1 MRISDEPIAKQVFG
15 SVLKRR
21 ILRFLFQDQEPIS
34 ERELSRVLGVSHTA
48 VNKAMKQL
56 LDLNIVK
63 GKTVG
68 TAMVWELN
76 KKSFAY
82 PHVKAFLTAS
92 EISPLE
98 WLKKAVKDNI
108 SLYNIFIK
116 AGRKTENHIT
126 KKDPA
131 LILEAYII
139 GSVAEGTSGPDSDV
153 DVLLVI
159 EDGQDKNMVKELAQ
173 GRGLEL
179 LESCGN
185 ELSVHIYTQNDVDK
199 NKPPWLRESIRKG
212 IRCYSD

>member
-1 MRISDEPIAKQVFG
+1 MRISNEPIAKQVFG

-21 ILRFLFQDQEPIS
+21 ILHFLFQDQEPIS

-92 EISPLE
+92 EISPLD
-98 WLKKAVKDNI
+98 WLKEMIKSNI
-108 SLYNIFIK
+108 SFYNILTK
-116 AGRKTENHIT
+116 LAREKGQIT
-126 KKDPA
+126 KEDPA
-131 LILEAYII
+131 IIVDAYLI
-139 GSVAEGTSGPDSDV
+139 GSVAEGTARPDSDV
-153 DVLLVI
+153 DVLLIV
-159 EDGQDKNMVKELAQ
+159 EEGQNKDIVRNLARSQ
-173 GRGLEL
+173 GLKL

-185 ELSVHIYTQNDVDK
+185 ELSVHVYTQNDVDK
-199 NKPPWLRESIRKG
+199 NKPSWLRESIKKG

>member
-15 SVLKRR
+15 SALKRR
-21 ILRFLFQDQEPIS
+21 ILHFLFQDQEPIS
-34 ERELSRVLGVSHTA
+34 ERELSRVFGVSHTA
-48 VNKAMKQL
+48 VNKAMKEL
-56 LDLNIVK
+56 FDLNIVK
-63 GKTVG
+63 GKTIG

-92 EISPLE
+92 EISPLT
-98 WLKKAVKDNI
+98 WLKDTIKTEV
-108 SLYNIFIK
+108 SLYNILINASRQNK
-116 AGRKTENHIT
+116 KIT

-131 LILEAYII
+131 LIVDAYII
-139 GSVAEGTSGPDSDV
+139 GSVAEGTSKLDS

-159 EDGQDKNMVKELAQ
+159 EDGQDKEIIRELAQ

-199 NKPPWLRESIRKG
+199 NKPSWLRESIRKG